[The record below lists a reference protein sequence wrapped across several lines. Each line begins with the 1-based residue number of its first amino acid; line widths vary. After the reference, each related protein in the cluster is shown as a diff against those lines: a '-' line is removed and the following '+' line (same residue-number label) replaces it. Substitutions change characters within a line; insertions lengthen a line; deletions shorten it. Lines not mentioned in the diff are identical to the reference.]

1 MMLRAKNIW
10 VVGGDPRQAALAA
23 LLADDGHSVHTYA
36 LERGEGTRCEP
47 SLAGADRA
55 DCVVLPLPA
64 VGAEGR
70 LNAPL
75 SAREHRLAQVLDAL
89 RPGQLVC
96 AGMAGA
102 ELERMA
108 AERELLLRDY
118 FAREELAVLNAI
130 PTAEGAIQIAMEELP
145 ITLHDAR
152 ALVIGFGRLGRA
164 LAPRLRAL
172 GARVW
177 VSARRYE
184 QRAAAEGMGLGSEGP
199 DRLADWLCSYDLVF
213 NTVPAPVLGVEELA
227 ALKEGALVIDLASRP
242 GGVNLEAAA
251 ALGVRVIWALSL
263 PGKVAPVT
271 SGRYIKDTVY
281 HIMEELDL

>member
-1 MMLRAKNIW
+1 MLRAKNIW
-10 VVGGDPRQAALAA
+10 VTGGDPRQAALAA

-36 LERGEGTRCEP
+36 LEQGAGMKCEP
-47 SLAGADRA
+47 SLDGADRA
-55 DCVVLPLPA
+55 DCVILPLPTA
-64 VGAEGR
+64 GADGK
-70 LNAPL
+70 LNTPL
-75 SAREHRLAQVLDAL
+75 SERKHDLAEVLDAL
-89 RPGQLVC
+89 RPGQLLC
-96 AGMAGA
+96 AGMAGDDLKRLA
-102 ELERMA
+102 DERG
-108 AERELLLRDY
+108 LVLRDY

-130 PTAEGAIQIAMEELP
+130 PTAEGALQIAMEELP

-152 ALVIGFGRLGRA
+152 VLVVGFGRLGRA
-164 LAPRLRAL
+164 LAPRLRSL

-184 QRAAAEGMGLGSEGP
+184 QRAAAECMGLGSEGVDHLP
-199 DRLADWLCSYDLVF
+199 DWLCSYDLVF

-242 GGVNLEAAA
+242 GGVDMEAAA
-251 ALGVRVIWALSL
+251 ALGVRVVWALSL

>member
-1 MMLRAKNIW
+1 MLRAKNIW

-23 LLADDGHSVHTYA
+23 LLADDGHSVHSYA
-36 LERGEGTRCEP
+36 LEHGAGTRCEP
-47 SLAGADRA
+47 TPEGADLA

-64 VGAEGR
+64 AGPEGK

-75 SAREHRLAQVLDAL
+75 SAREHGLEEVLDVL

-96 AGMAGA
+96 AGMAG
-102 ELERMA
+102 EKLKRMA
-108 AERELLLRDY
+108 RERELVLRDY
-118 FAREELAVLNAI
+118 FAREELAVMNAV
-130 PTAEGAIQIAMEELP
+130 PTAEGALQIAMEELP

-152 ALVIGFGRLGRA
+152 VLVVGFGRLGRA
-164 LAPRLRAL
+164 LGCRLRAL

-184 QRAAAEGMGLGSEGP
+184 QRAAAESLGLGSEGMEH
-199 DRLADWLCSYDLVF
+199 LSDWLCGYDLVF
-213 NTVPAPVLGVEELA
+213 NTVPAQVLGVEELA

-242 GGVNLEAAA
+242 GGVNLDAAA

-281 HIMEELDL
+281 HIMEEFDR